1 MTLTWIT
8 LSIVTLANAVWVGTI
23 VFQSA
28 IVAPSVFTSLDAS
41 DASKFLRRLFPSFFK
56 LGIVCGVI
64 MTAGFAFLGSVGSL
78 SAGPWLLVMSAGMT
92 VLAIISLALVPRINA
107 ARDEGE
113 AGAARFESLHRLSVL
128 LTVLILLAGIVVL
141 VLIAGLAAAQ

>member
-1 MTLTWIT
+1 MASVEFGIQRFNRE
-8 LSIVTLANAVWVGTI
+8 VDLAPRWEHYEVRT
-23 VFQSA
+23 
-28 IVAPSVFTSLDAS
+28 
-41 DASKFLRRLFPSFFK
+41 R
-56 LGIVCGVI
+56 
-64 MTAGFAFLGSVGSL
+64 
-78 SAGPWLLVMSAGMT
+78 AGMT

-141 VLIAGLAAAQ
+141 VLIAGLAAA